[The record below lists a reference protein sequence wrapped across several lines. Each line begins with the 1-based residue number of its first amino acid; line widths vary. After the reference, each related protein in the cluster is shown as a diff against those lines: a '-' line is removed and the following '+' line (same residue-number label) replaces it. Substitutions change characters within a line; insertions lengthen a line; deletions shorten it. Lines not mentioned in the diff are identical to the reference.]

1 MSKEDFIKNS
11 KLVWG
16 DTYDYSQVEY
26 INNKKKVKIICKKHG
41 EFLVYP
47 NRHTYHNQGCP
58 YCKKIEKANKICGVA
73 INDMYLGH
81 KNEFYSIWTSMIHRC
96 YDKKERTYFNCKV
109 CDEWLVFS
117 NFKKWAES
125 KESGY
130 KKGYCLDKDILV
142 KGNKT
147 YSPTTCA
154 FVPPYI
160 NTLIIK
166 SDFIRG
172 ECCIGVKKTSSSKFF
187 EACIK
192 KNNKNI
198 YLGMFHNE
206 YDAFLKYKSEKE
218 SYIKEIAN
226 KYKNEIH
233 PKVYDA
239 LIKYK
244 VEYDD

>member
-1 MSKEDFIKNS
+1 MSKEDFINNS

-41 EFLVYP
+41 EFFVYQ

-58 YCKKIEKANKICGVA
+58 YCKKMENSTKICGVA
-73 INDMYLGH
+73 INDIYLGY
-81 KNEFYSIWTSMIHRC
+81 KNEFYSIWSAMIHRC
-96 YDKKERTYFNCKV
+96 YDKKERTYFDCKV
-109 CDEWLVFS
+109 CEEWLVFS

-130 KKGYCLDKDILV
+130 KNGYCLDKDILV

-172 ECCIGVKKTSSSKFF
+172 VYCIGVKKTSSSQLF

-198 YLGMFHNE
+198 YLGVFHNE

-218 SYIKEIAN
+218 DYIKEVAN
-226 KYKNEIH
+226 KYKNEILWYNSN
-233 PKVYDA
+233 K
-239 LIKYK
+239 KTK
-244 VEYDD
+244 R